1 MVAELTKQHF
11 DPLVGEIF
19 HVDRPQGAIG
29 LRLVAAK
36 ALGAA
41 MRNGGAFSLNFMG
54 PAAPRLDQA
63 TYRMRQ
69 ESAGEIDIFIVPVG
83 KGPEGIAYE
92 AIFT

>member
-1 MVAELTKQHF
+1 MIVELTKQHF

-19 HVDRPQGAIG
+19 RMDGPEGGIG

-41 MRNGGAFSLNFMG
+41 LRDGGAFALNFMG

-63 TYRMRQ
+63 TYRMRHEKLG
-69 ESAGEIDIFIVPVG
+69 ESDIFIVPVG
-83 KGPEGIAYE
+83 KGPEGITYE